1 MASDQRVSSVDRLEQ
16 VLSDVSGDLS
26 DRERLLGVLE
36 RVRDIAFEKLELRNT
51 KNADM
56 MKWARI
62 IIQSCTAS
70 NSLLRD
76 KENEELDSR
85 LRILEAAMKIE
96 KEERKNSY

>member
-56 MKWARI
+56 MKWSRI
-62 IIQSCTAS
+62 IIQSCSAS

-85 LRILEAAMKIE
+85 LRILEAAMSIE
-96 KEERKNSY
+96 KEERKNR